1 MTQLSKQV
9 LIIDATPMFREF
21 LTEKLSE
28 ENIAVETA
36 RGHRDAVIKMTNNL
50 PDLIVL
56 DIADS
61 IDDMQ
66 DFLEKKASNPNTVR
80 IPMIISGPNIEKE
93 RAAALGR
100 YGVAKYFT
108 KPIKFDLFFES
119 IGRILRAAFTMDIT
133 PCVLEI
139 HLNKNIIFI
148 EIAQGLNREKI
159 ALLKYKLSELMDKNR
174 LDAPKVIV
182 MLTDLSLSF
191 VDGANLELLF
201 DNVLTDKRIDRK
213 NVKVLSLDDFTREFI
228 SGHTEY
234 FGVEVVTNLNTV
246 LNSLVETGSET
257 SVQDIIS
264 DQILSSTSSADDGSV
279 EMRFYSDTG
288 TADGEFD
295 GSEEPE
301 GKLDDDASGKPFSV
315 AIVDDDAV
323 VRQLLSLA
331 FKTINAECEVFTS
344 GTEFLQAAKTRKFS
358 LIVLDIFMPGISG
371 FDILKNLQ
379 QFGIKSPIIVYSQS
393 AQRDLILQSLSL
405 GAKTYIVKPQ
415 KPDFIIQK
423 ALEILNG
430 KI

>member
-1 MTQLSKQV
+1 MATLSKQV

-21 LTEKLSE
+21 LTDKLSE
-28 ENIAVETA
+28 ENISVETA
-36 RGHRDAVIKMTNNL
+36 QGHRDAVIKMTNNL

-66 DFLEKKASNPNTVR
+66 DFLEKKASNINTSR
-80 IPMIISGPNIEKE
+80 IPMIISGPKIEKE
-93 RAAALGR
+93 RAAGLSR

-119 IGRILRAAFTMDIT
+119 IGHILRAAFTMDIT

-139 HLNKNIIFI
+139 HLNKNIVFI

-174 LDAPKVIV
+174 LDSPKVII
-182 MLTDLSLSF
+182 MLTNLSLSF

-201 DNVLTDKRIDRK
+201 DTVLADKRIVRK

-234 FGVEVVTNLNTV
+234 FGVEVVTSLNTV
-246 LNSLVETGSET
+246 LNSLVETGSEST
-257 SVQDIIS
+257 LQDVIS
-264 DQILSSTSSADDGSV
+264 DQILSSTSSTDDGSV

-288 TADGEFD
+288 TSDGDADEWEGLEGTEESDSSD
-295 GSEEPE
+295 GA
-301 GKLDDDASGKPFSV
+301 LSV

-344 GTEFLQAAKTRKFS
+344 GTEFLQAAKSKKFS

-379 QFGIKSPIIVYSQS
+379 QFGIKTPIIVYSQS

-423 ALEILNG
+423 AMEILNG